1 MSETLENGCDDVPCT
16 GKGCQLNGH
25 DRETKVGRQ
34 RDSPLFALIL
44 YFIAQIKDDLPVL
57 TGQGLICRFRFFV
70 EERMRIMIRVVVEEG
85 VGICSRTDDVVVRIC
100 GRRLEH
106 GMVILRKCRRA
117 YRCTMDKERYG
128 DDAAAEGSST
138 K

>member
-16 GKGCQLNGH
+16 GKGRQLNGH
-25 DRETKVGRQ
+25 DRETKVGTQ
-34 RDSPLFALIL
+34 RDSPLFALFL

-57 TGQGLICRFRFFV
+57 TGQSLICRFHFFV
-70 EERMRIMIRVVVEEG
+70 EERMRMRIGVVVEKG
-85 VGICSRTDDVVVRIC
+85 IGICSRTDDVVVRIC

-106 GMVILRKCRRA
+106 GMVFLRKCRSA
-117 YRCTMDKERYG
+117 YRCTMYKERYG
-128 DDAAAEGSST
+128 DGSAAEGSST